1 MISYST
7 AFTAKNLIGNAGLT
21 HFGRFVEKLGLMR
34 MLRQHITI
42 KRGLNARYPWTY

>member
-7 AFTAKNLIGNAGLT
+7 KFTVKNLPSDAGLT
-21 HFGRFVEKLGLMR
+21 HFGRFAEKLGLMR